1 MCGGDQGDF
10 STVPTSSHGRTCAV
24 WLLPAS
30 RWACAICHEFIQL
43 LLFPQSLGNTE
54 LPEDDVT
61 LSDTMGPFPPQWRCY
76 AKLVNPQHVFLTFLP
91 ATFSGEG
98 VCCGEQEEA
107 AVLSTSSGKQKNQNQ
122 LL

>member
-1 MCGGDQGDF
+1 MCRGDRGDF
-10 STVPTSSHGRTCAV
+10 SAVPTSRPGRTCCV
-24 WLLPAS
+24 RLLPAS
-30 RWACAICHEFIQL
+30 RWACAVCHEVIQL
-43 LLFPQSLGNTE
+43 LLFHQSLGNTE

-98 VCCGEQEEA
+98 VWCGEQEKA
-107 AVLSTSSGKQKNQNQ
+107 AVSCTSSGKSQNQ